1 LEVAVQFSEFLA
13 EVAARK
19 EAVNVVFEERLFSLV
34 GMLQKIAEPLAT
46 ANIPYEVVGGLA
58 ILIHVEEAD
67 PTQSMLTRDIDI
79 LIRRADLDRL
89 ISVAE
94 SHGFRFHH
102 AAGLDMLLY
111 GDKAVNAVHLLFSGE
126 KVKSI
131 QATPNPAL
139 APERKTLKGEA
150 VWVIKVADLVAM
162 KLSANR
168 DKDRVHI
175 RALDAAG
182 LITPEIE
189 RGLAE
194 SLRARLRQVRETE

>member
-1 LEVAVQFSEFLA
+1 MQFSEFL
-13 EVAARK
+13 EQTAARK
-19 EAVNVVFEERLFSLV
+19 EAVNLVFEERLFSLV

-58 ILIHVEEAD
+58 VLIHVEEAD
-67 PTQSMLTRDIDI
+67 PAQSMLTRDIDI
-79 LIRRADLDRL
+79 LIRRADLERVVA
-89 ISVAE
+89 VAE
-94 SHGFRFHH
+94 SHGFRFRH

-126 KVKSI
+126 KVRPI

-139 APERKTLKGEA
+139 APEQKALKGET
-150 VWVIKVADLVAM
+150 VWVIKVAELVVM

-189 RGLAE
+189 RGLPE
-194 SLRARLRQVRETE
+194 SLRARLQQVRETE